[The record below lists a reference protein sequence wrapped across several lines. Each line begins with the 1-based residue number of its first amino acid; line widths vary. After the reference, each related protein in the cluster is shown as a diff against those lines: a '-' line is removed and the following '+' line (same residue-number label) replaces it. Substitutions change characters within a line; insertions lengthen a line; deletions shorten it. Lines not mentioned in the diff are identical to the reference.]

1 MFLFVFSTI
10 HLCLSLLF
18 SHFVFL
24 YLPSF
29 SDFLTTRHILQFRM
43 FDLISLQP
51 THCIMERKKIL
62 HSSLRKKKWRIND
75 NQNKYSN
82 IIIFGTKDVL
92 FIPPYKITFFSALSQ
107 AKIAFSYHILMNMLI
122 YILFCDQKNLLT
134 IFHTE

>member
-1 MFLFVFSTI
+1 
-10 HLCLSLLF
+10 
-18 SHFVFL
+18 
-24 YLPSF
+24 
-29 SDFLTTRHILQFRM
+29 M

-51 THCIMERKKIL
+51 THCIMERKKIF
-62 HSSLRKKKWRIND
+62 HSSLRKKKWHIND
-75 NQNKYSN
+75 NQNEYSN

-92 FIPPYKITFFSALSQ
+92 FIPPYKITFFSAFGQ